1 MFVWESGCACAA
13 VLYFMGHSKDA
24 QTDALKCRKSH
35 AIYTIFIYTTQ
46 IHELPLSLSL
56 LPSLSLS
63 PSYCMRLWHVIFVPA
78 SQMSA
83 AYVHCLANKAK
94 GPPQTGKKTVTIAV
108 TTRIGKRDIIFLVH
122 THIHTQT
129 GVKYWTL

>member
-1 MFVWESGCACAA
+1 MSVGVCVWESGCACAA

-56 LPSLSLS
+56 LPSLSFPLS
-63 PSYCMRLWHVIFVPA
+63 LYEVMACYFCARQPNVRRLRALF
-78 SQMSA
+78 
-83 AYVHCLANKAK
+83 
-94 GPPQTGKKTVTIAV
+94 G
-108 TTRIGKRDIIFLVH
+108 
-122 THIHTQT
+122 
-129 GVKYWTL
+129 